1 MAGNLGIQ
9 ESGLLDY
16 KSNQFCNRFKPSTFR
31 FSMFLLLDPAMS
43 SHQYATKLIEFVL
56 LILNS
61 LGIDTVVIT
70 LLIAEKYLQCRPF
83 ASYTHGC

>member
-43 SHQYATKLIEFVL
+43 SHQYATKVIEFVL
-56 LILNS
+56 LILNN
-61 LGIDTVVIT
+61 GFFIVKPI
-70 LLIAEKYLQCRPF
+70 YLTIIIILCHS
-83 ASYTHGC
+83 SYNACSN